1 MAAPS
6 GSPAYP
12 SWAFNS
18 AGQPAV
24 IVLSLAAFNAL
35 PAPGIW
41 SASPY
46 PTVPPTVPSDP
57 GFIILDTRQ
66 QQLLIESRIQTM
78 ILAQGFGIVDD
89 PQTLLRAD
97 VLANDSS
104 VST

>member
-1 MAAPS
+1 MPAPS

-18 AGQPAV
+18 AGQPSV

-35 PAPGIW
+35 PGPGTW
-41 SASPY
+41 SATPY
-46 PTVPPTVPSDP
+46 PTVPATIPSDP

-66 QQLLIESRIQTM
+66 QQLLIEARMQTM
-78 ILAQGFGIVDD
+78 MLAQGFGIVDD
-89 PQTLLRAD
+89 PTLLRAD